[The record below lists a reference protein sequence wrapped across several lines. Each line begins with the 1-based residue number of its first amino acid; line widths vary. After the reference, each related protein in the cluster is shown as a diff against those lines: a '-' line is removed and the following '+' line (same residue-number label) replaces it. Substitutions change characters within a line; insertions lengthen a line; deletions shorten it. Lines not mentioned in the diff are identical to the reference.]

1 MNNYNNSGIPEF
13 LNEYLVHLRLVQLLS
28 ERSIQGYY
36 EDIRMFLRYVH
47 QDRNDIDCDIEDIDI
62 SDFPSEKL
70 RDITVTDIYNF
81 IFYVSDERHN
91 SDKARYRKISSLRS
105 FFKYLEKVA
114 HVIDKDPTR
123 DLDVPV
129 PKKSLPK
136 FLSLSESMHLTV
148 PIQSVITALLR
159 CFSTVE
165 CV

>member
-1 MNNYNNSGIPEF
+1 MNNYNNSGNPEF

-91 SDKARYRKISSLRS
+91 SDKARYRKISSLI
-105 FFKYLEKVA
+105 FTNTV
-114 HVIDKDPTR
+114 
-123 DLDVPV
+123 
-129 PKKSLPK
+129 
-136 FLSLSESMHLTV
+136 LSESCSTGFVRECDQIMHLSATTCAS
-148 PIQSVITALLR
+148 QSMETSQILFRTLQNTTNDKFLLIPY
-159 CFSTVE
+159 FL
-165 CV
+165 